1 MRHNRLADKTLRRDI
16 KMSRTVTTVTHVTV
30 VTVAP
35 ILPSRRN
42 TLTFNKISHTVT
54 L

>member
-16 KMSRTVTTVTHVTV
+16 KMRRTVTTVTHVTV
-30 VTVAP
+30 VTVAFT
-35 ILPSRRN
+35 LPSRRN
-42 TLTFNKISHTVT
+42 TLAINKISHTVT

>member
-35 ILPSRRN
+35 TLLSRHN
-42 TLTFNKISHTVT
+42 TLTIKAISHTVT
-54 L
+54 V